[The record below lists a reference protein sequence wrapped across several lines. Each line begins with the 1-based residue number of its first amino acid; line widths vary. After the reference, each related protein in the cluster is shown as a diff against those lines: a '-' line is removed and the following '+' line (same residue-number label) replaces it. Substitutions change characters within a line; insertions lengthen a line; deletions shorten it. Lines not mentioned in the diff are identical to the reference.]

1 MFPILLALAALAYCL
16 VLHRR
21 LAILKEDLRYV
32 HRSFR
37 AHQDQTE
44 QALRDLK
51 AQLAAAPKPAAVNP
65 ATPSWFSPYM
75 TIQDALNLHAGVKE
89 VLAGL
94 HIGGCSSCSVSSKET
109 LEQAAAGHGVDL
121 AEMLSRLNALM
132 DGAPAPE
139 PAAPEPSPSPL
150 AAAEKALPPP
160 NGGRVMLAVGEV
172 PKR

>member
-1 MFPILLALAALAYCL
+1 MLLPILLALVAIAYSL
-16 VLHRR
+16 FLHRR
-21 LAILKEDLRYV
+21 TAILKEDLRYV

-44 QALRDLK
+44 QLLRDLK
-51 AQLAAAPKPAAVNP
+51 AQLAEARKPAAAP
-65 ATPSWFSPYM
+65 ATPSWFTPYM
-75 TIQDALNLHAGVKE
+75 TIQDALNIHAGVKE

-94 HIGGCSSCSVSSKET
+94 HIGGCSSCSSSAKET

-121 AEMLSRLNALM
+121 AEMLLRMNALM
-132 DGAPAPE
+132 NDAPVPTPPTAE
-139 PAAPEPSPSPL
+139 PVESPL
-150 AAAEKALPPP
+150 ASAEKALPPA